1 MKILVTD
8 RHAADTEEIEIA
20 AAGDGIEV
28 AFSTLPRRSP
38 MTLGP
43 PPTGL
48 SPTAARRW

>member
-28 AFSTLPRRSP
+28 VFFDTPEAVTDDAW
-38 MTLGP
+38 
-43 PPTGL
+43 
-48 SPTAARRW
+48 AAADDN